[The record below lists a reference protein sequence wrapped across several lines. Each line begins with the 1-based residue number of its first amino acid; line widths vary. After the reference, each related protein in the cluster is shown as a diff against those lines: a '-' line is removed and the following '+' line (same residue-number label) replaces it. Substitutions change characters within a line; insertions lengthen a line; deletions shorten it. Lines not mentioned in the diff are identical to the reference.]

1 MPRNRDMQLYHQ
13 LQAKLTQQEVDYQN
27 MHTRS
32 TIVRAPQGKV
42 TKFGKDQYHTDMKTG
57 DFQDV
62 AGHKAPTARDW
73 VPAKPEV
80 HQAKAREAT
89 HVTPAFVGG
98 GRRKRENPFQDTSQ
112 PAFKR
117 VKFDLQQ
124 GGSKEDLKREA
135 PNQNPPVFSLIR
147 KRKAS
152 TSSGGDNKRANT
164 SNAPGQIQDSRLRS
178 MYQTPSR
185 PKQGV
190 KRKGA
195 TSGAGSAPKRGKT
208 TKGAAV
214 AAARND
220 MADRAED
227 AIRRHRQGRKRFD
240 VDLSG
245 QKRKMPQQEGSRKK
259 ADTRIPY
266 FY

>member
-1 MPRNRDMQLYHQ
+1 MPRPRDQRLYFE
-13 LQAKLTQQEVDYQN
+13 LQGKLTQQEVDYNN
-27 MHTRS
+27 MHQHH
-32 TIVRAPQGKV
+32 TIVRAPQGKE

-62 AGHKAPTARDW
+62 AGHRAPTARDW
-73 VPAKPEV
+73 LPAKPEV
-80 HQAKAREAT
+80 HQSKAREAT

-152 TSSGGDNKRANT
+152 TSSGGDNKRA
-164 SNAPGQIQDSRLRS
+164 
-178 MYQTPSR
+178 
-185 PKQGV
+185 
-190 KRKGA
+190 
-195 TSGAGSAPKRGKT
+195 KT
-208 TKGAAV
+208 TKKAAV
-214 AAARND
+214 AAARNN